1 MADVSTIKHSSALE
15 PLKSPTYRA
24 FWTAAVVTNTGLF
37 MQDVGA
43 SWLMTSLSTDPFMIA
58 LMQTAQ
64 TLPAFILA
72 LPCGALADVLD
83 RRKLLLLGQ
92 LWMMTAAISL
102 AALTLTGHITP
113 WLLLGLTFMLF
124 VGVAA
129 GAPAWSAITPD
140 IVPRK
145 HLEAAIGLG
154 SAGYNVARGLGA
166 ALGGVIVGA
175 FGPGWV
181 FLANASC
188 YSAMINAL
196 CRWNAKSNAR
206 QKSTE
211 NITGAIRAGV
221 RYTRH
226 SQALRAILM
235 RTIVFATAASAL
247 WSLLP
252 LLAREQLHL
261 NSMQY
266 GIMVSSFGVG
276 TFLGALIL
284 PRMRRRL
291 TLDLMSASG
300 TILFAV
306 SLAVVACSHHFF
318 NGCIGMLGCGI
329 AWTIKNSSLNVAV
342 QFAAPN
348 WVRGR
353 AYSIYLLVF
362 QGCTAG
368 GAMIWG
374 AIARSHSMTEAML
387 CASAALLVGLFMSYW
402 FKLAHAEHLD
412 LVESTHWED
421 PELTHEIPA
430 IDDGPVM
437 VTVQYVIEP
446 EAAKEFMEAM
456 KALEIQR
463 RRDGAFQWYV
473 FRDLADE
480 SKFCETFLVD
490 TWGEHMR
497 QHQRVTMNDR
507 AAEQRVDSFHI
518 GAGKP
523 VVNHYIAATGATVAT
538 AATGQSAQ
546 QT

>member
-1 MADVSTIKHSSALE
+1 MAQVSTVKHSSALE
-15 PLKSPTYRA
+15 PLKSPTYRS

-72 LPCGALADVLD
+72 LPFGALADVLD
-83 RRKLLLLGQ
+83 RRKLLLFGQ
-92 LWMMTAAISL
+92 FWMMTAAVSL
-102 AALTLTGHITP
+102 AVLTLTGHITP
-113 WLLLGLTFMLF
+113 WFLLGLTFMLF
-124 VGVAA
+124 VGSAA
-129 GAPAWSAITPD
+129 GAPAWSAMTPD

-145 HLEAAIGLG
+145 HLESAIGLG
-154 SAGYNVARGLGA
+154 SAGYNIARGLGS

-181 FLANASC
+181 FLANATC
-188 YSAMINAL
+188 YTAMINAL
-196 CRWNAKSNAR
+196 VRWNVKANPRKR
-206 QKSTE
+206 STE
-211 NITGAIRAGV
+211 KITGAIRAGV

-235 RTIVFATAASAL
+235 RTVVFATAASAL

-266 GIMVSSFGVG
+266 GIMVSSFGIG

-291 TLDLMSASG
+291 TLDLMSAVG
-300 TILFAV
+300 TILFAG
-306 SLAVVACSHHFF
+306 SLAVVACSHIFIS
-318 NGCIGMLGCGI
+318 GCIGMLGCGI

-348 WVRGR
+348 WVRAR

-362 QGCTAG
+362 QGCTAV

-387 CASAALLVGLFMSYW
+387 CAAVMLLVGLLASYW
-402 FKLAHAEHLD
+402 FKLAHAENLD
-412 LVESTHWED
+412 LVESTHWQD

-430 IDDGPVM
+430 FEDGPCM
-437 VTVQYVIEP
+437 VTVQYVIDP
-446 EAAKEFMEAM
+446 DCAKDFMEAM

-518 GAGKP
+518 DGRP
-523 VVNHYIAATGATVAT
+523 IVNHYIAA
-538 AATGQSAQ
+538 SAQ
-546 QT
+546 SPAHTHTHETT